1 MIASSGSFW
10 QHARARARWRR
21 SQLYIR
27 TSRTSRAC
35 ISIAAAV
42 PTIRQT
48 GQMKR
53 RKSARPLDR
62 FPYSEIGVSYFA
74 EQAYCEKRVEL
85 WLQNPTTSGLVSVPA
100 ALEGLAE
107 AQDQEDLVTSGKDFH
122 EAVESATTP
131 LSSSEIA
138 RAVQSRSFAL
148 AESRLTGEYRGV
160 RLRGRPDHVFF
171 DGRDASCVL
180 EYKVTDSNQL
190 PTSHRVQLLLYG
202 YLLGQ
207 QNFNVDNFILVCVL
221 VPRRH
226 DTWLA
231 KLAPSRIRKFLTTIR
246 AEAESLIAAQP
257 SRKNWH
263 QMGVEISRGI
273 HVNLRVFRYD
283 QQRAESELEFFT
295 AYWLG
300 GRDAIRTT
308 MESKC
313 ALCQY
318 NQLNLCPVPQVE
330 YGG

>member
-1 MIASSGSFW
+1 VTCLRCAPAGQVKWSCFGDSLKWIAVISRLTYAALSSQSLTYVRGGEHVSDITLVDSANW
-10 QHARARARWRR
+10 E
-21 SQLYIR
+21 
-27 TSRTSRAC
+27 
-35 ISIAAAV
+35 
-42 PTIRQT
+42 
-48 GQMKR
+48 QMKR
-53 RKSARPLDR
+53 KKSQRPLDR

-100 ALEGLAE
+100 ALEGLPE
-107 AQDQEDLVTSGKDFH
+107 AQDQEDLVTSGKEFH
-122 EAVESATTP
+122 EAVESASTP

-138 RAVQSRSFAL
+138 KAVQLGRSFAL
-148 AESRLTGEYRGV
+148 
-160 RLRGRPDHVFF
+160 
-171 DGRDASCVL
+171 
-180 EYKVTDSNQL
+180 TDSNQL
-190 PTSHRVQLLLYG
+190 QTSHRVQLLLYG

-207 QNFNVDNFILVCVL
+207 QNFNVDILNLVCVL
-221 VPRRH
+221 VPRHH

-231 KLAPSRIRKFLTTIR
+231 KLTPGRIRKFVTTIR
-246 AEAESLIAAQP
+246 IKAESLIAAQP

-263 QMGVEISRGI
+263 QMAVEVSRGV

-283 QQRAESELEFFT
+283 QQKAESELEFFT

-308 MESKC
+308 MVSKC
-313 ALCQY
+313 AVCQY

>member
-1 MIASSGSFW
+1 
-10 QHARARARWRR
+10 
-21 SQLYIR
+21 
-27 TSRTSRAC
+27 
-35 ISIAAAV
+35 
-42 PTIRQT
+42 
-48 GQMKR
+48 MKR
-53 RKSARPLDR
+53 KKSERPLDR

-107 AQDQEDLVTSGKDFH
+107 AQNQEDLITSGKEFH
-122 EAVESATTP
+122 EAVESATPP

-138 RAVQSRSFAL
+138 QAVQLGRSFAL
-148 AESRLTGEYRGV
+148 SESRLAGEYQGV

-171 DGRDASCVL
+171 DGQQASCVL

-190 PTSHRVQLLLYG
+190 QTSHRVQLLLYG

-207 QNFNVDNFILVCVL
+207 QNFNVDNLILVCVL
-221 VPRRH
+221 VPRDH

-231 KLAPSRIRKFLTTIR
+231 KLTPTRARKFVTTIR
-246 AEAESLIAAQP
+246 TEAESLIAAQP
-257 SRKNWH
+257 SLKNWH
-263 QMGVEISRGI
+263 QMCVEASRGI
-273 HVNLRVFRYD
+273 QVKLRVFRYD
-283 QQRAESELEFFT
+283 QQNAERELNFFT

-300 GRDAIRTT
+300 SRDAIRTT

-313 ALCQY
+313 AVCQY
-318 NQLNLCPVPQVE
+318 NQLKLCPVPQVE

>member
-1 MIASSGSFW
+1 
-10 QHARARARWRR
+10 
-21 SQLYIR
+21 
-27 TSRTSRAC
+27 
-35 ISIAAAV
+35 
-42 PTIRQT
+42 
-48 GQMKR
+48 MKR
-53 RKSARPLDR
+53 KKSERPLDR

-100 ALEGLAE
+100 ALEGLPE
-107 AQDQEDLVTSGKDFH
+107 AQTQEDLISSGKEFH
-122 EAVESATTP
+122 KAVESASTP

-138 RAVQSRSFAL
+138 KAVQLGRSFAL

-171 DGRDASCVL
+171 DGLQASCVL

-190 PTSHRVQLLLYG
+190 QTSHRVQLLLYG

-207 QNFNVDNFILVCVL
+207 QNFNVDNLILVCVL
-221 VPRRH
+221 VPRDH

-231 KLAPSRIRKFLTTIR
+231 KLTPSRARTFVTTIR
-246 AEAESLIAAQP
+246 TEAESLIAAQP

-263 QMGVEISRGI
+263 QMCVEVSRG
-273 HVNLRVFRYD
+273 VQVKLRVFRYD
-283 QQRAESELEFFT
+283 QKRAESELEFFT

-313 ALCQY
+313 AVCQY
-318 NQLNLCPVPQVE
+318 NQLKLCPVPQVGF
-330 YGG
+330 GG